1 MPQIPDAIQWHEGML
16 LMPQH
21 FQQMAT
27 RYEGLIQSAVA
38 NASPYAWGVLR
49 FDYDR
54 SALAGG
60 ILRILQLEAVMKDG
74 LAVVAGSEAGID
86 LEINLKGFADQMR
99 TAPVTIYLTVPAQKA
114 FSTRGDLARYIS
126 HEGEA
131 ISDEATGED
140 AVSIP
145 RLRPRVGLWAGDL
158 PPARYDSLPLMR
170 IQAQNDAFQEHDYL
184 PPCVSV
190 SLVSGL
196 GKACSETLAMVRAK
210 SYVLADELRSQSLQR
225 GEPTDGDVRAK
236 FLALATGLPG
246 PEAALHSERS
256 HPFTLY
262 LLMCQLAGHMASI
275 TSGMVPPQFPPYR
288 HEDLGRTFE
297 PVLGFIRL
305 AAAEALVESW
315 TTVSFRAMNGRFEAG
330 PSSVLDQA
338 LAASATLEFPTVVLG
353 LRGSPGVSTEAVWRW
368 GEGCVIASTSL
379 MPTLLS
385 NRVSGAQRKRL
396 EHLPGLVPQRGTVLL
411 AIAFDDSSAKAGEP
425 MQLIER
431 FMNDGR
437 PQEAVLYIRRSEV
450 AGGKT

>member
-38 NASPYAWGVLR
+38 SASPYAWGLLR
-49 FDYDR
+49 FEYDR
-54 SALAGG
+54 SALVGG
-60 ILRILQLEAVMKDG
+60 MLRVLQLEAIMKDG
-74 LAVVAGSEAGID
+74 LAIRAGSEMGVD
-86 LEINLKGFADQMR
+86 LDINLKGFADQMR
-99 TAPVTIYLTVPAQKA
+99 AAPVTIYLTVPAQRTL
-114 FSTRGDLARYIS
+114 STRGDLARYIS

-131 ISDEATGED
+131 VPDEATGED

-145 RLRPRVGLWAGDL
+145 TLRPRVALWAGDL

-170 IQAQNDAFQEHDYL
+170 VQAQNEAFQEHEYVPACL
-184 PPCVSV
+184 TV

-196 GKACSETLAMVRAK
+196 GKACSESLAAVRAK
-210 SYVLADELRSQSLQR
+210 SYVLADELRSQSLQK
-225 GEPTDGDVRAK
+225 GELGAADVRTK
-236 FLALATGLPG
+236 VLALATGLPG
-246 PEAALHSERS
+246 PEAVLHSERS

-288 HEDLGRTFE
+288 HEDLSRTFE

-315 TTVSFRAMNGRFEAG
+315 TTVPFRAVDGRFEAG
-330 PSSVLDQA
+330 PSSAVDQA
-338 LAASATLEFPTVVLG
+338 LAANTTLDFPAIVLG
-353 LRGSPGVSTEAVWRW
+353 LRAAPGVPTEAVLRW
-368 GEGCVIASTSL
+368 GEGSVIATTSL

-385 NRVSGAQRKRL
+385 NRVSGAQRKRV
-396 EHLPGLVPQRGTVLL
+396 EHLPGLVQQRGMVLL
-411 AIAFDDSSAKAGEP
+411 ALLFEESAAKAGEAI
-425 MQLIER
+425 QIIER
-431 FMNDGR
+431 FMNEGR
-437 PQEAVLYIRRSEV
+437 PEEAVLYIRRSEPL
-450 AGGKT
+450 GRKD